1 MDICGEWT
9 FLMSIPATKFFEKD
23 SPGSILEA
31 QSNPETRM
39 KINGLLDHPAMMTQR
54 GDHNLQCV
62 IIPQLSDIFML
73 FRYRA
78 ATI

>member
-1 MDICGEWT
+1 
-9 FLMSIPATKFFEKD
+9 
-23 SPGSILEA
+23 
-31 QSNPETRM
+31 
-39 KINGLLDHPAMMTQR
+39 MMTQR

-78 ATI
+78 ATS